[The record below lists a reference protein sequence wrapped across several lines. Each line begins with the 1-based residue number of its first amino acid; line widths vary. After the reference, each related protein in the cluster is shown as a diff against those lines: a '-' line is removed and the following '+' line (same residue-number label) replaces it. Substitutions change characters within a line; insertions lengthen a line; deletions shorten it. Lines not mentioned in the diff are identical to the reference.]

1 MKNLFTW
8 ILPCACIIL
17 LAFATC
23 SNDNVGSDGNGEI
36 AEPPLVAQ
44 PTPISFLKTNGTVL
58 CNEAG
63 DTIQL
68 KGTNLG
74 SYISLE
80 RKLSANSVY

>member
-63 DTIQL
+63 DTI
-68 KGTNLG
+68 
-74 SYISLE
+74 
-80 RKLSANSVY
+80 